1 MSRACR
7 PERRDKPLALGP
19 VSTAPLRQGEAK
31 TPQGGDWE
39 NQRMTED
46 DLRGLIGRVKRGSLS
61 RRGFVKRMAAVG
73 FTAPMATQLLA
84 LAGAASPAGAQS
96 IPAYRPTRRGGGGAL
111 KVLYWQASTLLNPH
125 FASGTTNQDSSR
137 VFYEPLAGWASDG
150 TLVPILAAEIPSVEN
165 RGLAEDGRSVT
176 WKLKRGVKWHDG
188 QEFSADD
195 VVFNWEYARN
205 PQVATVTSGSYRDI
219 NVVKVDDFTVRVEFR
234 QPTPF
239 WADAFVGGTGQI
251 IPRHLFKD
259 FVGPNARD
267 APTNLRPVGTSAYR
281 FVSFAPGDTL
291 RAENNPNYHMDNRP
305 YFDTLEIKG
314 GGDAVSAARAVLQ
327 TGDYDYA
334 WNMQVED
341 EILKRLEA
349 AGRGRINIVE
359 GGAVEFVQL
368 NATDPN
374 REVDGERSSITTQ
387 HPAFRDPAV
396 RQAMAMLIDRNA
408 LEQFIYGRGGP
419 ATANFLNNPPRFRS
433 PNMRFEFNI
442 ARANEI
448 LDAAGWARGRDG
460 IRAKDGVRLRFV
472 YQTSVNAP
480 RQRTQAIYK
489 QAAQRAG
496 IDLELKSVTASV
508 FFSSDV
514 ANPDTYTKLYADMQM
529 YTTTMPQ
536 ADPERFMNQ
545 YVSWEVSAKAN
556 NWQGRNI
563 VRWRSEEYDRI
574 FRESQGEL
582 DPVKRAAMFI
592 RLNDLVVGSNHI
604 IPLVRR
610 PTVSASLNNLRPVL
624 SAWDLTM
631 WHLHDWWRET

>member
-1 MSRACR
+1 
-7 PERRDKPLALGP
+7 
-19 VSTAPLRQGEAK
+19 
-31 TPQGGDWE
+31 
-39 NQRMTED
+39 
-46 DLRGLIGRVKRGSLS
+46 
-61 RRGFVKRMAAVG
+61 
-73 FTAPMATQLLA
+73 
-84 LAGAASPAGAQS
+84 
-96 IPAYRPTRRGGGGAL
+96 
-111 KVLYWQASTLLNPH
+111 
-125 FASGTTNQDSSR
+125 
-137 VFYEPLAGWASDG
+137 
-150 TLVPILAAEIPSVEN
+150 VPILAAEIPSREN
-165 RGLAEDGRSVT
+165 GGLAGDGRSVT
-176 WKLKRGVKWHDG
+176 WKMKRGVKWHDG

-195 VVFNWEYARN
+195 VVFNWEYSRN
-205 PQVATVTSGSYRDI
+205 PQVATVTSGSYRDV
-219 NVVKVDDFTVRVEFR
+219 NVVKVDDYTVRVEFP

-239 WADAFVGGTGQI
+239 WADAFVGGTGQM

-259 FVGPNARD
+259 FAGPNARA
-267 APTNLRPVGTSAYR
+267 APTHLRPAGTSAYK

-291 RAENNPNYHMDNRP
+291 RAELNPNYHMDNRP
-305 YFDTLEIKG
+305 YFDTLEVKG

-349 AGRGRINIVE
+349 ANRGKINIVE
-359 GGAVEFVQL
+359 GGGIEFVQL

-374 REVDGERSSITTQ
+374 REVDGERSHISTQ

-396 RQAMAMLIDRNA
+396 RQAMALLIDRNA

-433 PNMRFEFNI
+433 ENMRFEFSI
-442 ARANEI
+442 QKANEV

-480 RQRTQAIYK
+480 RQRTQAVYK

-545 YVSWEVSAKAN
+545 YVSWEVSSKAN

-582 DPVKRAAMFI
+582 DPIKRAALFVRM
-592 RLNDLVVGSNHI
+592 NDLVVSSNHV

-610 PTVSASLNNLRPVL
+610 PTVSASLNNLRHVL

-631 WHLHDWWRET
+631 WYLNDWYRET

>member
-1 MSRACR
+1 
-7 PERRDKPLALGP
+7 
-19 VSTAPLRQGEAK
+19 
-31 TPQGGDWE
+31 
-39 NQRMTED
+39 MTED
-46 DLRGLIGRVKRGSLS
+46 HLREMIGRVKRGTLT
-61 RRGFVKRMAAVG
+61 RRGFVRRMAALG
-73 FTAPMATQLLA
+73 LTAPMATQLLA
-84 LAGAASPAGAQS
+84 ITGAAPAAAQS
-96 IPAYRPTRRGGGGAL
+96 VPAYRPMRRGGGGAL
-111 KVLYWQASTLLNPH
+111 KILYWQAATLLNPH
-125 FASGTTNQDSSR
+125 FAAGTTNQDAAR

-150 TLVPILAAEIPSVEN
+150 TLHPILAAEIPSLEN
-165 RGLAEDGRSVT
+165 GGLAQDGRSVT

-188 QEFSADD
+188 QDFSADD
-195 VVFNWEYARN
+195 VVFNWEYARSAA
-205 PQVATVTSGSYRDI
+205 VAAVTSGSYRDV
-219 NVVKVDDFTVRVEFR
+219 NVVKVDDHTVRVEFA

-239 WADAFVGGTGQI
+239 WADAFVAATGQM
-251 IPRHLFKD
+251 IPKHMFQG
-259 FVGPNARD
+259 FAGANSRD
-267 APTNLRPVGTSAYR
+267 APANLRPVGTGPYR
-281 FVSFAPGDTL
+281 FVSFAPGDLL
-291 RAENNPNYHMDNRP
+291 RGELNQNYHMDNRP
-305 YFDTLEIKG
+305 FFDTLEIKG

-327 TGDYDYA
+327 TGDFDYA

-349 AGRGRINIVE
+349 AGRGKVNIVE
-359 GGAVEFVQL
+359 GGGIEFVQL

-374 REVDGERSSITTQ
+374 REIDGERAHISTQ

-396 RQAMAMLIDRNA
+396 REAMALLIDRNA

-433 PNMRFEFNI
+433 ENMRWEFSI
-442 ARANEI
+442 QKANDI
-448 LDAAGWARGRDG
+448 LDRAGWARGRDG

-496 IDLELKSVTASV
+496 IDLELKSVVASV

-514 ANPDTYTKLYADMQM
+514 ANPDTYTKFYADVQM

-545 YVSWEVSAKAN
+545 YVSWEISSKAN
-556 NWQGRNI
+556 SWQGRNI

-574 FRESQGEL
+574 FRAAQSEL

-592 RLNDLVVGSNHI
+592 QLNDLVVGSNHI

-610 PTVSASLNNLRPVL
+610 PTVSASLNNLRHVL
-624 SAWDLTM
+624 SAWDGTL
-631 WHLHDWWRET
+631 WLLGDWWRET